1 MSVHVTRMLLV
12 IMAVYATGLA
22 AFAFAFHILM
32 PGNTSFYNPAT
43 ASLKVLVMMI
53 GEFDFEDNFMWR
65 NDEVLLFHNE
75 HVLLD
80 FDKKKFLHFSQPSNT
95 FLG

>member
-32 PGNTSFYNPAT
+32 PSNVSFYNPAT

-65 NDEVLLFHNE
+65 NDEVHLICTLRSSFE
-75 HVLLD
+75 E
-80 FDKKKFLHFSQPSNT
+80 FLNKTCTLQST
-95 FLG
+95 